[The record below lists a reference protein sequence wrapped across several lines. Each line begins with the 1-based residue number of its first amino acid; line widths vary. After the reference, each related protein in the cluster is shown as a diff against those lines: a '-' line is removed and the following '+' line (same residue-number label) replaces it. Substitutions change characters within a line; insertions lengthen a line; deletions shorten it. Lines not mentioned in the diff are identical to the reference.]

1 MPLTTSRMFTV
12 RGWPPSL
19 GAGIRAPLW
28 PIPGLSGHWGISSPP
43 APFHCPHLTILPF
56 YHTCF
61 SNILLL
67 IPAQKT
73 KVTEFPDLLALAA
86 WERLYQARLPIGGR
100 VAASGL
106 GNSTRKVG
114 SNGTSLRLWA

>member
-1 MPLTTSRMFTV
+1 MIS
-12 RGWPPSL
+12 S
-19 GAGIRAPLW
+19 APYYEV
-28 PIPGLSGHWGISSPP
+28 IITGISQIKLISLNI
-43 APFHCPHLTILPF
+43 CPLSS
-56 YHTCF
+56 Y
-61 SNILLL
+61 ILLL

-86 WERLYQARLPIGGR
+86 WERLYQARLPIAGR

>member
-1 MPLTTSRMFTV
+1 MASN
-12 RGWPPSL
+12 
-19 GAGIRAPLW
+19 GIPQ
-28 PIPGLSGHWGISSPP
+28 
-43 APFHCPHLTILPF
+43 LP
-56 YHTCF
+56 
-61 SNILLL
+61 

-86 WERLYQARLPIGGR
+86 WKRLYQARLPIGGR

-114 SNGTSLRLWA
+114 SNGTSLRVWE